1 MHRLTLAE
9 HTERS
14 SVQLSAIQVD
24 ALRELAPSV
33 DVSPTY
39 GKAGAYDLTPGSEV
53 GVIQIPSLTIEIAPK
68 LPIHRVL
75 FMMSYALGLM
85 KFFDETV
92 PISDEPDLVEAI
104 IPMFHAQVR
113 QATQAGLLQGYRAE
127 EDSLRVVRGQIHINE
142 QIRRRFGMAV
152 PLEVRY
158 DEFTPDIDHNRLL
171 KAAVRR
177 LAHLTLRLGRTRRMV
192 SAMHATFANVSDV
205 VFEPT
210 RLPELPVTPLNL
222 HYQPAIQLARLILRS
237 RSLELADGRTSATA
251 FLIDMNRVFEDFV
264 VIGLR
269 EALGLSETV
278 FPQGARGRKLWLD
291 KMERVRL
298 EPDIS
303 WWDSGKCVFVGDVK
317 YKRVTGSGVPNAD
330 IYQVLSYAVAT
341 HLPSALVI
349 YAAGESAPATHE
361 IPYTDKSLQV
371 VTLDLTGNSQQLM
384 ERIHNLARLI
394 IDRRLEV
401 HSMSSA
407 A

>member
-1 MHRLTLAE
+1 M
-9 HTERS
+9 
-14 SVQLSAIQVD
+14 I
-24 ALRELAPSV
+24 
-33 DVSPTY
+33 
-39 GKAGAYDLTPGSEV
+39 
-53 GVIQIPSLTIEIAPK
+53 
-68 LPIHRVL
+68 
-75 FMMSYALGLM
+75 
-85 KFFDETV
+85 
-92 PISDEPDLVEAI
+92 
-104 IPMFHAQVR
+104 
-113 QATQAGLLQGYRAE
+113 
-127 EDSLRVVRGQIHINE
+127 
-142 QIRRRFGMAV
+142 
-152 PLEVRY
+152 
-158 DEFTPDIDHNRLL
+158 
-171 KAAVRR
+171 
-177 LAHLTLRLGRTRRMV
+177 